1 MSLMWIVLIHLEHD
15 SINIAIT
22 RKLSLIIL
30 QNYLKQDWS
39 RWLDASR
46 ELIGTLVHDVYVFCK
61 APVIMSCKWIK
72 LILQFL
78 CPVMIFLLLI
88 VQRFCC
94 CASVCINTKMSTRRK
109 VLLKVII
116 LGDSGWVSLYGSK
129 FWRTFCCISVCCL
142 ITSPRRLCFAS
153 ALVC

>member
-39 RWLDASR
+39 RWLYASR
-46 ELIGTLVHDVYVFCK
+46 ELMGTLVHDVYVFCK

-78 CPVMIFLLLI
+78 CPVMIFCCWLYRGFAVARQCALI
-88 VQRFCC
+88 LRCPQDEKCC
-94 CASVCINTKMSTRRK
+94 WRSSYLVTVGEWVFMAPNFDRLFA
-109 VLLKVII
+109 VLV
-116 LGDSGWVSLYGSK
+116 
-129 FWRTFCCISVCCL
+129 
-142 ITSPRRLCFAS
+142 FA
-153 ALVC
+153 V